1 MKKWYAIYTNHRHEK
16 KVADLFESQ
25 GICYFLPLHK
35 VSKKWSDRIKLV
47 EEPLFKSY
55 IFVNICENEKAKVR
69 ETKGVLNFVYWQ
81 KKPAIVRDEEIEIIK
96 KFIGEYINLKVKNTK
111 PKINDK
117 IQIDSGPL
125 MSQIGKVIKVGKSKV
140 KVILESLGLAIFA
153 EIPIDK
159 LVTLPEKYL
168 TK

>member
-1 MKKWYAIYTNHRHEK
+1 MQEIE
-16 KVADLFESQ
+16 
-25 GICYFLPLHK
+25 YFLPLHK

-55 IFVNICENEKAKVR
+55 IFINISENEITKIR

-125 MSQIGKVIKVGKSKV
+125 MSHIGKVVKVGKSKV
-140 KVILESLGLAIFA
+140 KVILESLGLTIFA
-153 EIPIDK
+153 EIPLDK

-168 TK
+168 IK

>member
-1 MKKWYAIYTNHRHEK
+1 MKKWYAIYTNYRHEK
-16 KVADLFESQ
+16 KVAELLHLQE
-25 GICYFLPLHK
+25 IEYFLPLHK

-55 IFVNICENEKAKVR
+55 IFINICENEITKIR

-125 MSQIGKVIKVGKSKV
+125 MSHIGKVVKVGKSKV
-140 KVILESLGLAIFA
+140 KVILESLGLTIFA
-153 EIPIDK
+153 EIPLDK

-168 TK
+168 IK